1 MQLKRFIQDSFWVLV
16 GEGLQKFAK
25 LIMAYFVARYLSTEE
40 YGQYNYIFSLLTLL
54 SIFGLPTSSNAIIR
68 AAAQGRYGTFEY
80 LLRLSYKCSFIG
92 VGIFLGYGLF
102 EFGVRDNSEL
112 LWLCLV
118 SAVMFPL
125 FATQEHWSAFLNGE
139 GDFRWSSLLVSL
151 RMGISTAL
159 QIFVMVFWWDE
170 SRVLAFTAAML
181 LVFAGFNYVMSRRMI
196 ATAQKRAGGV
206 LDNVKNYVIS
216 TSKVESLNLFGNVY
230 DKLLVFNF
238 FSPTDLAILAIAERL
253 PEIAKSFI
261 KSLSNI
267 LVRMFS
273 KENSISAAIN
283 LAIYIASALSFL
295 GLLVVCLFLVPPVM
309 NLLFTIKYHES
320 IFYTQILLVTIP
332 LTVISS
338 AKFAFI
344 KSKGDARAL
353 NSVTQWMSIVRIVLS
368 TILVPTLGVIGAVIS
383 TVGYR
388 FFMLLIVH
396 KQLASTVSK
405 EGK

>member
-1 MQLKRFIQDSFWVLV
+1 MQLKRFVRDGFWVLV

-40 YGQYNYIFSLLTLL
+40 YGQYNYVFSLLTLL
-54 SIFGLPTSSNAIIR
+54 AIFGLPTSSNAIIR
-68 AAAQGRYGTFEY
+68 AVAQGRYDTFEY
-80 LLRLSYKCSFIG
+80 LLHLSYKCSLIG
-92 VGIFLGYGLF
+92 VGIFLAYGCF
-102 EFGVRDNSEL
+102 EFLVRDDPQL
-112 LWLCLV
+112 FWLCLV
-118 SAVMFPL
+118 SAIMFPL
-125 FATQEHWSAFLNGE
+125 FATQEHWIAFMNGD
-139 GDFRWSSLLVSL
+139 GDFRKSSLLTSL
-151 RMGISTAL
+151 RLGISTVL
-159 QIFVMVFWWDE
+159 QIVVMVFWWEE
-170 SRVLAFTAAML
+170 SKVLAYTTAML
-181 LVFAGFNYVMSRRMI
+181 LVFAGFNYTISRRLI
-196 ATAQKRAGGV
+196 AAARQRAGGV
-206 LDNVKNYVIS
+206 LENVKHYVIS

-273 KENSISAAIN
+273 KENTISAAVN
-283 LAIYIASALSFL
+283 RAIYIAGTLSFL
-295 GLLVVCLFLVPPVM
+295 GLVVVSVFLVPPVM
-309 NLLFTIKYHES
+309 DALFTVKYNES

-332 LTVISS
+332 LTVVSS

-344 KSKGDARAL
+344 KSKGDARGL
-353 NSVTQWMSIVRIVLS
+353 NFVTKWMSIVRIVLS

-388 FFMLLIVH
+388 LCMLLIVNM
-396 KQLASTVSK
+396 QLSSTARK
-405 EGK
+405 EDK